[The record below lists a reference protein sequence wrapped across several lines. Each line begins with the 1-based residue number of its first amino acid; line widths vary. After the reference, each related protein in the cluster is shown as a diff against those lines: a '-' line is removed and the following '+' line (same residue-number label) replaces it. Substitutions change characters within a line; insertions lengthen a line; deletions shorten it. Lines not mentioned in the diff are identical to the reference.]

1 MLALKGHKQNQLA
14 GGSLGEILKEKAR
27 AKGGSSAGRKQK
39 KAEEERQTEVSV
51 PCGQLHLKVGSSSV
65 WG

>member
-1 MLALKGHKQNQLA
+1 MLALKGHKQNQPA

-27 AKGGSSAGRKQK
+27 ATKGVSAGRKQK

-51 PCGQLHLKVGSSSV
+51 PHGQLHLKVGSSSV
-65 WG
+65 LG